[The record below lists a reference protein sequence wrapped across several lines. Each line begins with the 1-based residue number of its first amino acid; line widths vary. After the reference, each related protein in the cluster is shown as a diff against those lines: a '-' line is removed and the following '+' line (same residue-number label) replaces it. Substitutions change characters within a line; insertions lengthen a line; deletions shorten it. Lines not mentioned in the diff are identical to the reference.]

1 MEAILAVRKPLRIA
15 IVNRG
20 FWPIYPVIGEGLLKF
35 AEMAHNDGNLVS
47 VISQGGEDLLESLRE
62 TSRGAGISYYP
73 TKALANS
80 SSRIIRRIFDSL
92 FFTFHV
98 LIKLIFIRPDRVYVS
113 TDPPII
119 VPFVIMLYCKLFGA
133 SYFYHLQD
141 IHPEATQVVIPLN
154 KWFRFCL
161 TRFDSLTMRQA
172 TSIVTITEQMAH
184 EILKRSGTRSKIHI
198 VSNPAISFDRADLKM
213 KKVPGFAFCGNAG
226 RLQRIPLVLEA
237 IQSYLLQGGKLD
249 FTFAGGGI
257 YENQLKT
264 FANNFANFEFMG
276 RVNTLMAAEICAKH
290 SWALLP
296 IEDEVTKFAFP
307 SKTSTYALAGARILA
322 ICGKDTSVAHWV
334 VENKLGTVV
343 SPNVDDLVSFF
354 FQIERGSSRAELPL
368 PPNYEL
374 KQRLSLDRFA
384 KELTTIVC
392 R

>member
-1 MEAILAVRKPLRIA
+1 MEATLAVRKPLRIA

-35 AEMAHNDGNLVS
+35 AEMAHSDGNLVS
-47 VISQGGEDLLESLRE
+47 VISQGGEDLLESLRKR
-62 TSRGAGISYYP
+62 SRGTGISYYP
-73 TKALANS
+73 TQALANS
-80 SSRIIRRIFDSL
+80 SSRIIRRILDSL
-92 FFTFHV
+92 FFTVHV
-98 LIKLIFIRPDRVYVS
+98 LIKLTLIRPDRVYVS

-119 VPFVIMLYCKLFGA
+119 VPFVIMIYCKVFGA

-161 TRFDSLTMRQA
+161 TRFDSMTMCQA
-172 TSIVTITEQMAH
+172 TSIITITEQMAH
-184 EILKRSGTRSKIHI
+184 EILKRSRTRSKVHI

-213 KKVPGFAFCGNAG
+213 KKVLGFAFCGNAG

-237 IQSYLLQGGKLD
+237 IETYLLKGGQLS
-249 FTFAGGGI
+249 FTFAGGGV
-257 YENQLKT
+257 YENQLKM
-264 FANNFANFEFMG
+264 FANNFSNFEYMG
-276 RVNTLMAAEICAKH
+276 KVDTVKAAEICAKY

-322 ICGKDTSVAHWV
+322 ICGIDTSVARWV
-334 VENKLGTVV
+334 IDNKLGTVV
-343 SPNVDDLVSFF
+343 SPNVGDLVSFF
-354 FQIERGSSRAELPL
+354 FQIERGSSKGELPL
-368 PPNYEL
+368 PPNHDL
-374 KQRLSLDRFA
+374 KQKLSLDRFA
-384 KELTTIVC
+384 EELTTIVC